1 MIRKGFLFFNLHSDI
16 FSSLAAN
23 PKIYLRITYVNFNK
37 IGPSTWDR
45 YNRVLSKFL
54 VCTSKGILY
63 VCPRSKSLQVSHFL
77 FQGDFVSPTKNV
89 IVDAGAMQFHVTEL
103 REFTEYTFYV
113 SAFNANGE
121 GALSEEITCMTLS
134 DIPADPPQNI
144 SLEASSSTSIIGE

>member
-1 MIRKGFLFFNLHSDI
+1 M
-16 FSSLAAN
+16 
-23 PKIYLRITYVNFNK
+23 YV
-37 IGPSTWDR
+37 
-45 YNRVLSKFL
+45 
-54 VCTSKGILY
+54 Y

-103 REFTEYTFYV
+103 REFTEYTFYI